1 LRRFFITGNY
11 REAKN
16 SDLAAMQGTQNS
28 EYYPIISQYGSK
40 FSELLISFKVESE
53 KNGFF
58 TSYYF

>member
-1 LRRFFITGNY
+1 V
-11 REAKN
+11 KN
-16 SDLAAMQGTQNS
+16 HSDPAAMLETQNS

-58 TSYYF
+58 TSYSF